1 MMISANIFAYIPKAE
16 MKIFAVNSSNMGMDA
31 NLIIEITP
39 GTGKIYSNV
48 NSQVGSLT
56 QESERNAV
64 NAAERVVTGAKGKY
78 NYLFEIQSIASSIDG
93 PSAGAAMSLLLVS
106 MLSDKDLSGKVSI
119 TGTITEDGYVGEVG
133 GIGAKAKKA
142 ADVGIKLFMI
152 PLGTRKQAITTDT
165 GNSQIVDLPEY
176 AYDKW
181 GMKIVEIETIEDIQK
196 YVSMDIEDID
206 INLVKEPKDPE
217 YFPNAIQYSKA
228 LEPMRLLVD
237 KYLVDA
243 NMVLEKTEGN
253 INVSKLKDT
262 TTVQSLLSLVD
273 YSKES
278 IANAHKFSE
287 GNYLYTAANEAFLA
301 KIYLIA
307 IDEVV
312 SNPSILTADS
322 TIYNLRLKEI
332 EERIEST
339 VTRSNFCS
347 LDKIEWCISARQRTV
362 WAKNKVRDIKENQK
376 AVTPLDRIMDYSYAL
391 GWIEIA
397 NDFLDIGV
405 SADKD
410 VVKFV
415 ESEDFKDLAQQYIVN
430 LENEIILLNETMA
443 QDEDIQ
449 RRLKAA
455 KTDYEM
461 GWYVTALYDAASAK
475 AIISSRKEI
484 NTELFDESIFTSKY
498 NSMLF
503 LGSEESLKTERN
515 VWSKQYFDHATYF
528 YKSYNYYKNKNT
540 TRAQSNI
547 KTATAIISLS
557 VELYDVENKVLD
569 YYNKGNVVIE
579 IVDTKETTEKNIPS
593 TTTKTTNTSQEKVYV
608 YKGNDNKDMT
618 TFWVIAIG
626 LFLMIIA
633 IVIDNEIHRNNR
645 QKKIQASLFELEKKL
660 SDGRISK
667 FTYEDMKRSYLKEL
681 RDIEQRNEN
690 PRLKRH
696 EPRKETIT
704 PISTPAE
711 KKETTMP
718 IEKKE
723 TLTSKEKTE
732 TKKTPTATKPRNNKP
747 TTKTKTTTPRST
759 KVKK

>member
-1 MMISANIFAYIPKAE
+1 MNKKVLLVVLFIIMISTNIFAYIPKAE
-16 MKIFAVNSSNMGMDA
+16 MKIFAVNNSNVGMDA
-31 NLIIEITP
+31 NLVIEITP

-64 NAAERVVTGAKGKY
+64 NAAERVIKGTKGKY
-78 NYLFEIQSIASSIDG
+78 NYLFEIQAVASSIDG
-93 PSAGAAMSLLLVS
+93 PSAGAAMSLLLIS

-152 PLGTRKQAITTDT
+152 PLGTRKQAITTDS

-181 GMKIVEIETIEDIQK
+181 GMKIVEVETIEDIQK

-206 INLVKEPKDPE
+206 INLIKESKDPE
-217 YFPNAIQYSKA
+217 YIPNAIEYSKA
-228 LEPMRLLVD
+228 LEPMRLLVN
-237 KYLVDA
+237 KYLIDA

-253 INVSKLKDT
+253 INVSKIKDSS
-262 TTVQSLLSLVD
+262 TVQSLLSLVD

-278 IANAHKFSE
+278 IANAHKYSE

-322 TIYNLRLKEI
+322 TIYNLRIKEI
-332 EERIEST
+332 EEKIELT
-339 VTRSNFCS
+339 ENRSKSCS
-347 LDKIEWCISARQRTV
+347 LDKIEWCISARQRLV
-362 WAKNKVRDIKENQK
+362 WGKNKIRDIKEDKK
-376 AVTPLDRIMDYSYAL
+376 AGTPLDRIMDYSYAL

-410 VVKFV
+410 DVKFV
-415 ESEDFKDLAQQYIVN
+415 ESKDFKDIAQKYIVN
-430 LENEIILLNETMA
+430 LENEIVLLNESIA
-443 QDEDIQ
+443 LEEDIQ

-475 AIISSRKEI
+475 AIINSRKET
-484 NTELFDESIFTSKY
+484 NTEFFDENLFISKY
-498 NSMLF
+498 DSMSF
-503 LGSEESLKTERN
+503 LSSEVGLRSENN
-515 VWSKQYFDHATYF
+515 VWSKQYYDHATYF
-528 YKSYNYYKNKNT
+528 YKRYNYYKNKNIT
-540 TRAQSNI
+540 KAQSNI
-547 KTATAIISLS
+547 KTAMSIISLS
-557 VELYDVENKVLD
+557 VELYDIENQVLD
-569 YYNKGNVVIE
+569 YYNKGNIVIE
-579 IVDTKETTEKNIPS
+579 VVDPVKKETAETNSTSS
-593 TTTKTTNTSQEKVYV
+593 TTNVNAPQEKVYV
-608 YKGNDNKDMT
+608 YKNNNNDMSI
-618 TFWVIAIG
+618 FWVIVVG

-633 IVIDNEIHRNNR
+633 IVLDNEIRRNNK
-645 QKKIQASLFELEKKL
+645 QQKIQSSLLELEKKL
-660 SDGRISK
+660 SNGNISK
-667 FTYEDMKRSYLKEL
+667 FTYEDMKKSYLKEL
-681 RDIEQRNEN
+681 KEIEQKAVS
-690 PRLKRH
+690 PRLKRL
-696 EPRKETIT
+696 EQ
-704 PISTPAE
+704 
-711 KKETTMP
+711 
-718 IEKKE
+718 KKE
-723 TLTSKEKTE
+723 TLTPTPQKT
-732 TKKTPTATKPRNNKP
+732 N
-747 TTKTKTTTPRST
+747 TKTKTKKPRT
-759 KVKK
+759 KPKETKKK

>member
-1 MMISANIFAYIPKAE
+1 MNKKVLLVVLFIIMISTNIFAYIPKAE
-16 MKIFAVNSSNMGMDA
+16 MKIFAVNNSNVGMDA
-31 NLIIEITP
+31 NLVIEITP

-64 NAAERVVTGAKGKY
+64 NAAERVIKGTKGKY
-78 NYLFEIQSIASSIDG
+78 NYLFEIQAVASSIDG
-93 PSAGAAMSLLLVS
+93 PSAGAAMSLLLIS

-152 PLGTRKQAITTDT
+152 PLGTRKQAITTDS

-181 GMKIVEIETIEDIQK
+181 GMKIVEVETIEDIQK

-206 INLVKEPKDPE
+206 INLIKESKDPE
-217 YFPNAIQYSKA
+217 YIPNAIEYSKA
-228 LEPMRLLVD
+228 LEPMRLLVN
-237 KYLVDA
+237 KYLIDA

-253 INVSKLKDT
+253 INVSKIKDSS
-262 TTVQSLLSLVD
+262 TVQSLLSLVD

-278 IANAHKFSE
+278 IANAHKYSE

-322 TIYNLRLKEI
+322 TIYNLRIKEI
-332 EERIEST
+332 EEKIELT
-339 VTRSNFCS
+339 ENRSKSCS
-347 LDKIEWCISARQRTV
+347 LDKIEWCISARQRLV
-362 WAKNKVRDIKENQK
+362 WGKNKIRDIKEDKK
-376 AVTPLDRIMDYSYAL
+376 AGTPLDRIMDYSYAL

-410 VVKFV
+410 DVKFV
-415 ESEDFKDLAQQYIVN
+415 ESKDFKDIAQKYIVN
-430 LENEIILLNETMA
+430 LENEIVLLNESIA
-443 QDEDIQ
+443 LEEDIQ

-475 AIISSRKEI
+475 AIINSRKET
-484 NTELFDESIFTSKY
+484 NTEFFDENLFISKY
-498 NSMLF
+498 DSMSF
-503 LGSEESLKTERN
+503 LSSEVGLRSENN
-515 VWSKQYFDHATYF
+515 VWSKQYYDHATYF
-528 YKSYNYYKNKNT
+528 YKRYNYYKNKNIT
-540 TRAQSNI
+540 KAQSNI
-547 KTATAIISLS
+547 KTAMSIISLS
-557 VELYDVENKVLD
+557 VELYDIENQVLD
-569 YYNKGNVVIE
+569 YYNKGNIVIE
-579 IVDTKETTEKNIPS
+579 VVDPVKKETETNSTSS
-593 TTTKTTNTSQEKVYV
+593 TTNVNAPQEKVYV
-608 YKGNDNKDMT
+608 YKNNNNDMGI
-618 TFWVIAIG
+618 FWVIVVG

-633 IVIDNEIHRNNR
+633 IVLDNEIRRNNK
-645 QKKIQASLFELEKKL
+645 QQKIQSSLLELEKKL
-660 SDGRISK
+660 SNGNISK
-667 FTYEDMKRSYLKEL
+667 FTYEDMKKSYLKEL
-681 RDIEQRNEN
+681 KEIEQKAVS
-690 PRLKRH
+690 PRLKRL
-696 EPRKETIT
+696 EQ
-704 PISTPAE
+704 
-711 KKETTMP
+711 
-718 IEKKE
+718 KKE
-723 TLTSKEKTE
+723 TLTPTPQKT
-732 TKKTPTATKPRNNKP
+732 N
-747 TTKTKTTTPRST
+747 TKTKTKKPRT
-759 KVKK
+759 KPKETKKK

>member
-1 MMISANIFAYIPKAE
+1 MNKKILLVVLFIIMISTNIFAYIPKAE
-16 MKIFAVNSSNMGMDA
+16 MKIFAVNNSNVGMDA
-31 NLIIEITP
+31 NLVIEITP

-64 NAAERVVTGAKGKY
+64 NAAERVLDGTKGKY
-78 NYLFEIQSIASSIDG
+78 NYLFEIQAVASSIDG
-93 PSAGAAMSLLLVS
+93 PSAGAAMSLLLIS

-152 PLGTRKQAITTDT
+152 PLGTRKQAITTDS

-181 GMKIVEIETIEDIQK
+181 GMKIVEVETIEDIQK

-206 INLVKEPKDPE
+206 INLIKESKDPE
-217 YFPNAIQYSKA
+217 YIPNAIEYSKA
-228 LEPMRLLVD
+228 LEPMRLLVN
-237 KYLVDA
+237 KYLIDA

-253 INVSKLKDT
+253 INVSKIKDSS
-262 TTVQSLLSLVD
+262 TVQSLLSLVD

-278 IANAHKFSE
+278 IANAHKYSE

-322 TIYNLRLKEI
+322 TIYNLRIKEI
-332 EERIEST
+332 EEKIELT
-339 VTRSNFCS
+339 ENRSKSCS
-347 LDKIEWCISARQRTV
+347 LDKIEWCISARQRLV
-362 WAKNKVRDIKENQK
+362 WGKNKIRDIKEDKK
-376 AVTPLDRIMDYSYAL
+376 AGTPLDRIMDYSYAL

-410 VVKFV
+410 DVKFV
-415 ESEDFKDLAQQYIVN
+415 ESKDFKDIAQKYIVN
-430 LENEIILLNETMA
+430 LENEIVLLNESIA
-443 QDEDIQ
+443 LEEDIQ

-475 AIISSRKEI
+475 AIINSRKET
-484 NTELFDESIFTSKY
+484 NTEFFDENLFISKY
-498 NSMLF
+498 NSMSF
-503 LGSEESLKTERN
+503 LSSEEGLRSENN
-515 VWSKQYFDHATYF
+515 VWSKQYYDHATYF
-528 YKSYNYYKNKNT
+528 YKRYNYYKNKNIT
-540 TRAQSNI
+540 KAQSNI
-547 KTATAIISLS
+547 KIAMSIVSLS
-557 VELYDVENKVLD
+557 VELYDIENQVLD
-569 YYNKGNVVIE
+569 YYNKGNIVIE
-579 IVDTKETTEKNIPS
+579 VVDSVKKETAETNRTSS
-593 TTTKTTNTSQEKVYV
+593 TTNVNAPQEKVYV
-608 YKGNDNKDMT
+608 YKNNSNDMSI
-618 TFWVIAIG
+618 FWVIVVG

-633 IVIDNEIHRNNR
+633 IVLDNEIRRNNK
-645 QKKIQASLFELEKKL
+645 QQKIQSSLLELEKKL
-660 SDGRISK
+660 SNGNISK
-667 FTYEDMKRSYLKEL
+667 FTYEDMKKSYLKEL
-681 RDIEQRNEN
+681 KEIEQKAVS
-690 PRLKRH
+690 PRLKRL
-696 EPRKETIT
+696 EQ
-704 PISTPAE
+704 
-711 KKETTMP
+711 
-718 IEKKE
+718 KKE
-723 TLTSKEKTE
+723 TLTPTPQKT
-732 TKKTPTATKPRNNKP
+732 N
-747 TTKTKTTTPRST
+747 TKTKTKKPRT
-759 KVKK
+759 KPKETKKK

>member
-1 MMISANIFAYIPKAE
+1 LNKKNKKCEKMNKKVLLVVLFIIMISTNIFAYIPKAE
-16 MKIFAVNSSNMGMDA
+16 MKIFAVNNSNVGMDA
-31 NLIIEITP
+31 NLVIEITP

-64 NAAERVVTGAKGKY
+64 NAAERVIKGTKGKY
-78 NYLFEIQSIASSIDG
+78 NYLFEIQAVASSIDG
-93 PSAGAAMSLLLVS
+93 PSAGAAMSLLLIS

-152 PLGTRKQAITTDT
+152 PLGTRKQAITTDS

-181 GMKIVEIETIEDIQK
+181 GMKIVEVETIEDIQK

-206 INLVKEPKDPE
+206 INLIKESKDPE
-217 YFPNAIQYSKA
+217 YIPKSIEYSKA
-228 LEPMRLLVD
+228 LEPMRLLVN
-237 KYLVDA
+237 KYLIDA

-253 INVSKLKDT
+253 INVSKIKDSS
-262 TTVQSLLSLVD
+262 TVQSLLSLVD

-278 IANAHKFSE
+278 IANAHKYSE

-322 TIYNLRLKEI
+322 TIYNLRIKEI
-332 EERIEST
+332 EEKIELT
-339 VTRSNFCS
+339 ENRSKSCS
-347 LDKIEWCISARQRTV
+347 LDKIEWCISARQRLV
-362 WAKNKVRDIKENQK
+362 WGKNKIRDIKEDK
-376 AVTPLDRIMDYSYAL
+376 KSGTPLDRIMDYSYAL

-410 VVKFV
+410 DVKFV
-415 ESEDFKDLAQQYIVN
+415 ESKDFKDIAQKYIVN
-430 LENEIILLNETMA
+430 LENEIVLLNESIA
-443 QDEDIQ
+443 LEEDIQ

-475 AIISSRKEI
+475 AVINSRKET
-484 NTELFDESIFTSKY
+484 NTEFFDENLFISKY
-498 NSMLF
+498 NSMSF
-503 LGSEESLKTERN
+503 LSSEEGLRSENN
-515 VWSKQYFDHATYF
+515 VWSKQYYDHATYF
-528 YKSYNYYKNKNT
+528 YKRYNYYKNKNIT
-540 TRAQSNI
+540 KAQSNI
-547 KTATAIISLS
+547 KTAMSIVSLS
-557 VELYDVENKVLD
+557 VELYDIENQVLD
-569 YYNKGNVVIE
+569 YYNKGNIVIE
-579 IVDTKETTEKNIPS
+579 VVDPVKKETETNSTSS
-593 TTTKTTNTSQEKVYV
+593 TTNVNAPQEKVYV
-608 YKGNDNKDMT
+608 YKNNNNDMGI
-618 TFWVIAIG
+618 FWVIVVG

-633 IVIDNEIHRNNR
+633 IVLDNEIRRNNK
-645 QKKIQASLFELEKKL
+645 QQKIQSSLLELEKKL
-660 SDGRISK
+660 SNGNISK
-667 FTYEDMKRSYLKEL
+667 FTYEDMKKSYLKEL
-681 RDIEQRNEN
+681 KEIEQKAVS
-690 PRLKRH
+690 PRLKRL
-696 EPRKETIT
+696 EQ
-704 PISTPAE
+704 
-711 KKETTMP
+711 
-718 IEKKE
+718 KKE
-723 TLTSKEKTE
+723 TLTPTPQKT
-732 TKKTPTATKPRNNKP
+732 N
-747 TTKTKTTTPRST
+747 TKTKTKKPRT
-759 KVKK
+759 KPKETKKK